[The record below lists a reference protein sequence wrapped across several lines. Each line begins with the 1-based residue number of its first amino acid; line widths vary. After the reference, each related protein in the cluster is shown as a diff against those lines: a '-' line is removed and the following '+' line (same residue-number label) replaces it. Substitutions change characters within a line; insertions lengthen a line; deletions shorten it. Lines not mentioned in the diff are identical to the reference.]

1 MYESDYF
8 SKTTRLIYSKK
19 RIFLIHEEI
28 LLIYMIKKSGDI
40 KRMQNNSH
48 ANKPKQKI
56 LVVDDENSM
65 VEIIRY
71 SLEKEGYI
79 VDEAYDGQIAIEKAR
94 KIKPDLIVLDV
105 MLPVV
110 DGYQVCKILSTEL
123 GMPIIMLTA
132 KDDEMDKILGLEL
145 GADDYLTKPFSP
157 RELVARI
164 RAALRRVA
172 KNSTMAAV
180 NEYNFSSLSVNL
192 DRRDVFLK
200 GAKID
205 LTPREFELLVY
216 LIQNFEKVITREK
229 LLDAL
234 WGYDY
239 YADNKIVNVT
249 VARLREKIEEDPANP
264 RYIITHRGVGYMF
277 QDGGQ

>member
-1 MYESDYF
+1 
-8 SKTTRLIYSKK
+8 
-19 RIFLIHEEI
+19 
-28 LLIYMIKKSGDI
+28 
-40 KRMQNNSH
+40 MQNNSQT
-48 ANKPKQKI
+48 NKPKQRI

-79 VDEAYDGQIAIEKAR
+79 VEEAYDGQVAIEKAR
-94 KIKPDLIVLDV
+94 KSKPDLIVLDV
-105 MLPVV
+105 MLPVI

-164 RAALRRVA
+164 RATLRRVA
-172 KNSTMAAV
+172 KNAAV
-180 NEYNFSSLSVNL
+180 TPLNEYNFSLLSVNL
-192 DRRDVFLK
+192 DRREVFLK

-216 LIQNFEKVITREK
+216 LIQNSDKVITREK
-229 LLDAL
+229 LMDAL
-234 WGYDY
+234 WGCDY
-239 YADNKIVNVT
+239 YGDNKIVNVT